1 MLLKKYLF
9 FIIEVLK
16 SNLTQLRRPYK
27 LNFVVTKSCNSK
39 CLNCNIWQVK
49 PRDELSLEE
58 IEKVAI
64 SSPWLKWI
72 DFTGGEPTNRK
83 DFVDIVATF
92 NRYCKNL
99 LYVHFPTNGLRPEKI
114 KKVVEGIKKVG
125 TFKIVLTVSIDG
137 PKEVNDKLRGVP
149 GDFEKSVETYRLL
162 NSLPGVK
169 VYFGTTLF
177 ESNYLYINQMFKELK
192 VLIPR
197 LKKTDIHVNMGH
209 YSEHFYENES
219 SSDINP
225 SLKIYKEIEA
235 FYTGERG
242 ISPFSFLER
251 IYSRGLR
258 GYVVDKRTP
267 MVCRS
272 LEASVYLSE
281 KGTVYPCSMWNRP
294 LSNVREHDY
303 DLGRVIDSQKA
314 LNALSEIRQNKCS
327 QCWTPCEA
335 YQTIIGNMFEA
346 SRL

>member
-137 PKEVNDKLRGVP
+137 PKEVNDKLKNF
-149 GDFEKSVETYRLL
+149 D
-162 NSLPGVK
+162 
-169 VYFGTTLF
+169 
-177 ESNYLYINQMFKELK
+177 
-192 VLIPR
+192 
-197 LKKTDIHVNMGH
+197 
-209 YSEHFYENES
+209 
-219 SSDINP
+219 
-225 SLKIYKEIEA
+225 
-235 FYTGERG
+235 
-242 ISPFSFLER
+242 
-251 IYSRGLR
+251 
-258 GYVVDKRTP
+258 
-267 MVCRS
+267 
-272 LEASVYLSE
+272 
-281 KGTVYPCSMWNRP
+281 
-294 LSNVREHDY
+294 
-303 DLGRVIDSQKA
+303 
-314 LNALSEIRQNKCS
+314 
-327 QCWTPCEA
+327 
-335 YQTIIGNMFEA
+335 
-346 SRL
+346 